1 MPASMRPAAAST
13 RASVSWTRSS
23 AVTWSATRA
32 ATIRRTIGMS
42 AATSRGPRRS
52 GRSPAGSRAGMAGTL
67 RPAPSSRR
75 VADPARRLS
84 VRDLPAPMTP
94 AGRRHDAPASAPDLL
109 GGPHDEL
116 QLGRLVDPPLEVV
129 LALQLRPLR
138 RHQAEDDAL
147 ARRHEAQRL
156 EVAGAGVV

>member
-52 GRSPAGSRAGMAGTL
+52 GSSPAGSRAGMARTL

-75 VADPARRLS
+75 VADHARRLS
-84 VRDLPAPMTP
+84 VRVLPAPMTP
-94 AGRRHDAPASAPDLL
+94 AERRHDAPASAPDLL
-109 GGPHDEL
+109 GGLHDEL
-116 QLGRLVDPPLEVV
+116 QLGDLLVAGQRVALHGRGEAALPGQGQLVERDEPRRLVDA
-129 LALQLRPLR
+129 AL
-138 RHQAEDDAL
+138 
-147 ARRHEAQRL
+147 
-156 EVAGAGVV
+156 